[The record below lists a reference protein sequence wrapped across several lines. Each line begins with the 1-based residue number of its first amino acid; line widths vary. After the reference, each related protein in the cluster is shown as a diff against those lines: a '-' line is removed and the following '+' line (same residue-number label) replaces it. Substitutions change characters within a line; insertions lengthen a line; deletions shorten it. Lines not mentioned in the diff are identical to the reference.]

1 MQIGVDVGGTNTDG
15 VILSEGK
22 VLVSEKTTTTEDVG
36 DGVFNIIK
44 TVLTKGNISPDK
56 ISSVMIGTTHFT
68 NALVERKKLQKIAAI
83 RLSLPAAVT
92 KITPAA
98 DISSPAVSIEFDLD
112 DVEYCLL

>member
-44 TVLTKGNISPDK
+44 TVLTKGNI
-56 ISSVMIGTTHFT
+56 II
-68 NALVERKKLQKIAAI
+68 KKGNEKMN
-83 RLSLPAAVT
+83 LPA
-92 KITPAA
+92 
-98 DISSPAVSIEFDLD
+98 
-112 DVEYCLL
+112 